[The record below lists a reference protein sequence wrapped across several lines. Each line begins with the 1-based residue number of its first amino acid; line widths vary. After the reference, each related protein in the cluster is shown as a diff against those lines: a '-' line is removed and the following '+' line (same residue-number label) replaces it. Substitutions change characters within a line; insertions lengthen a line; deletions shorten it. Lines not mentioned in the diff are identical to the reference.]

1 MRPLVISRAAMLLIL
16 LAPLGCSSGPSRPP
30 TYPVSGTV
38 TWKGTPLADARVVF
52 VPAGGGMEAASGV
65 TDADGKYQLTT
76 FVAGDGAQPGEY
88 RVKVSKYDTKK
99 ASTADKKEYM
109 SFEEEQKMVFSGDE
123 LPTPPA
129 KNLLPKKFDNDATS
143 GITHTVTKSPSTL
156 DIAIP

>member
-1 MRPLVISRAAMLLIL
+1 MQPRMVSLALGLLVILPASGCSSRAA
-16 LAPLGCSSGPSRPP
+16 RPR

-38 TWKGTPLADARVVF
+38 TWKGQPVEAARVVF
-52 VPAGGGMEAASGV
+52 VPAAAGIEAASGV
-65 TDADGKYQLTT
+65 TDAAGKFQLTT

-143 GITHTVTKSPSTL
+143 GITHTVTKSSSTL